1 MTNIIFIIIFN
12 CSIEICNDDDL
23 IDDDDDAEEDRDDV
37 DGEGDGER
45 EPDLDP
51 LCATSR
57 IFGKN
62 LKKLNNNWQE
72 INTRSILD

>member
-1 MTNIIFIIIFN
+1 M
-12 CSIEICNDDDL
+12 

-51 LCATSR
+51 LWLCSLCATSR
-57 IFGKN
+57 IFVKN

-72 INTRSILD
+72 INTRSHF

>member
-51 LCATSR
+51 L
-57 IFGKN
+57 
-62 LKKLNNNWQE
+62 
-72 INTRSILD
+72 

>member
-12 CSIEICNDDDL
+12 CSIEICN
-23 IDDDDDAEEDRDDV
+23 DDDAEEDRDDV

-51 LCATSR
+51 L
-57 IFGKN
+57 
-62 LKKLNNNWQE
+62 
-72 INTRSILD
+72 